1 MQGGGRGRGVQQNL
15 GSRALGAAGISGEQ
29 GVSQRHQS
37 TGVWMCLCV
46 LLCVHA
52 CVCVGLCACV
62 HSCVLICLHT
72 RVCVGFCTCVY
83 ACMHLSVRTSI
94 LVHMC
99 PQMCPCM
106 PVHACTHACM
116 SVCSHMCM
124 CVHMCPRAPTCI
136 HMRACIYVCAY
147 TCACVCMCA
156 HMYTCV
162 CMHVCA
168 YMCACVC
175 MCEKPPQNLLAPSGP
190 GSSRIPGD
198 TVESAECVHRLGR
211 VSVDEGQCVC
221 GAGQCESV
229 RRRVVTPPG
238 WGRWG
243 EEAAPTLSCRCGL
256 CPVGRGEAAQRLWA
270 AKQTE
275 RDCAPQPARLPFLRF
290 LSRSEAASPASSD
303 RVRVAALCSQN
314 VGGPWGQCGPH
325 SAPCHPGPPV
335 PPSWGPD

>member
-1 MQGGGRGRGVQQNL
+1 
-15 GSRALGAAGISGEQ
+15 
-29 GVSQRHQS
+29 
-37 TGVWMCLCV
+37 
-46 LLCVHA
+46 
-52 CVCVGLCACV
+52 
-62 HSCVLICLHT
+62 
-72 RVCVGFCTCVY
+72 
-83 ACMHLSVRTSI
+83 
-94 LVHMC
+94 
-99 PQMCPCM
+99 
-106 PVHACTHACM
+106 
-116 SVCSHMCM
+116 
-124 CVHMCPRAPTCI
+124 
-136 HMRACIYVCAY
+136 
-147 TCACVCMCA
+147 
-156 HMYTCV
+156 MYTCV

-175 MCEKPPQNLLAPSGP
+175 MCEKPPKNLLAPSGS

-198 TVESAECVHRLGR
+198 TVESAECVCRLGR

-303 RVRVAALCSQN
+303 HVRVAALCSQN
-314 VGGPWGQCGPH
+314 VGGPWSQCGPH

-335 PPSWGPD
+335 PPIWGPD